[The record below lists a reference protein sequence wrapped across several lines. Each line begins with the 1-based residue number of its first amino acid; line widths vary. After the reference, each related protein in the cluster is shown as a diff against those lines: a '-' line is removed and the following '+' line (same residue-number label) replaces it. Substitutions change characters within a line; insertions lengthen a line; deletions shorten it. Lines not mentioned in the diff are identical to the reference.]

1 MHPRISRWPTNASF
15 GFSDKW
21 PKALTAAC
29 PGVEDLPLIVLQG
42 LEEHLHVGWQGA
54 FKPE

>member
-1 MHPRISRWPTNASF
+1 MSQSQRCVVTHGGSHLIP
-15 GFSDKW
+15 
-21 PKALTAAC
+21 AC
-29 PGVEDLPLIVLQG
+29 LDAEDLPLIVLQG